1 MDTENYIFFAKLSWG
16 KSYDIQFA
24 NFHHSKFSSL
34 AKAQE
39 LAILF
44 HTSDLERSRTSRNLK
59 LEYLPLQING
69 QVWASPHLL
78 FLILVEAHMLPMILY

>member
-44 HTSDLERSRTSRNLK
+44 HTSDLERSRTSRNCLFTEPRAGK
-59 LEYLPLQING
+59 SELQPIPF
-69 QVWASPHLL
+69 S
-78 FLILVEAHMLPMILY
+78 